1 MAREWAKLIDD
12 IIFNNQSENKLS
24 IRHENLDKYMNDDFM
39 SEEEFQLICETG
51 DILLFELKFLF
62 WFPN

>member
-51 DILLFELKFLF
+51 DILLFELKTSFF
-62 WFPN
+62 SS

>member
-12 IIFNNQSENKLS
+12 IIFNNQRENKLS

-51 DILLFELKFLF
+51 DILLFEFKFLF
-62 WFPN
+62 LLS